1 MKWILFVLAIAL
13 TSPVSAGLFG
23 KSKEKKEKEEAA
35 QNGKKFASRPNDF
48 FSKHKC
54 IRRQPLTHS
63 TKIHVD
69 IAMGIQGLQEA
80 AQNPALLAQLQKD
93 MADPE
98 MMEAAKE
105 MMESKEFKKQVSAV
119 IL

>member
-1 MKWILFVLAIAL
+1 
-13 TSPVSAGLFG
+13 
-23 KSKEKKEKEEAA
+23 
-35 QNGKKFASRPNDF
+35 
-48 FSKHKC
+48 
-54 IRRQPLTHS
+54 
-63 TKIHVD
+63 
-69 IAMGIQGLQEA
+69 MGIQGLQEA

>member
-1 MKWILFVLAIAL
+1 MVRN
-13 TSPVSAGLFG
+13 SPVVRTISSVNTSA
-23 KSKEKKEKEEAA
+23 
-35 QNGKKFASRPNDF
+35 
-48 FSKHKC
+48 